1 MMRVAGRLTILT
13 PSLTAVLTP
22 TQTFFPSSHFDTADE
37 NLYDSSSPVTTSQ
50 SAPHIQHKCGS
61 NELAHGEDAHDR
73 CTGFACRLT
82 GYPVVVTGIDDTVG
96 IESQNR

>member
-1 MMRVAGRLTILT
+1 MLQLSMGVTSSPLGSATALNAMMNRVAGRLTILT

-50 SAPHIQHKCGS
+50 LAP
-61 NELAHGEDAHDR
+61 D
-73 CTGFACRLT
+73 
-82 GYPVVVTGIDDTVG
+82 V
-96 IESQNR
+96 